1 MEQRMDHAEDD
12 GRGGAPGADDAGLLD
27 PADRSPLAPV
37 VLMLIF
43 LIAIAGLWGTSYAA
57 VGG

>member
-1 MEQRMDHAEDD
+1 MDHAEND
-12 GRGGAPGADDAGLLD
+12 GRGGAPRADDAGLVD
-27 PADRSPLAPV
+27 VADRSPLATV